1 MERKVVL
8 VTGSSRGI
16 GRETILEFAKN
27 NYDVVINYNHSEEN
41 ALALKEEVE
50 EKFKVKALAVK
61 CDVSKE
67 KEVEVMISKIIKELG
82 RIDVVV
88 NNAAIE
94 ENSEFS
100 SKSEE
105 SFKRVLGVNLIGTF
119 LVSKYASYF
128 MLNKKRGR
136 IINISSNN
144 SINKYDSSTVEYDT
158 SKAGI
163 NILTK
168 VMAKEFSPYINVNA
182 VAPGWVKTEKNAQID
197 EELDGLFIKEE
208 SRKIMLQRFAEPS
221 EIAKVIIF
229 LASDE
234 ASYINGEVIVVD
246 GGCQD
251 V

>member
-16 GRETILEFAKN
+16 GRETILQFAKN
-27 NYDVVINYNHSEEN
+27 NYDVVINYNRSEN
-41 ALALKEEVE
+41 DALSLKEEVE
-50 EKFKVKALAVK
+50 EEFKVKALVVR

-67 KEVEVMISKIIKELG
+67 KEVEAMISKIIKELG
-82 RIDVVV
+82 KIDVVV

-100 SKSEE
+100 CKNEE

-128 MLNKKRGR
+128 MLNKKSGR

-182 VAPGWVKTEKNAQID
+182 VAPGWVKTEKNAKID

-208 SRKIMLQRFAEPS
+208 SKKIMLQRFAEPS
-221 EIAKVIIF
+221 EIAKVIVF

-234 ASYINGEVIVVD
+234 ASYVNGEVIVVD
-246 GGCQD
+246 GGC
-251 V
+251 